1 MEIKQQNEIVSLT
14 VSSNDTISSSVSKN
28 NIKDIICNS
37 ENWGVGNIYIKTYT
51 WTVLNNEQFKV
62 YSNWSN
68 APLIF
73 QDINIKVKE
82 VVEIENLSSETVSCN
97 FTINNFNQNYLQK
110 DIQDIGLWVINF
122 LFIIFL
128 YFLPFI
134 YFMYVLKQDKNKK
147 PLETNY
153 IKYD

>member
-14 VSSNDTISSSVSKN
+14 VSSNDTISSLVSKN

-37 ENWGVGNIYIKTYT
+37 ENWVGNIYIKTYT

-68 APLIF
+68 GPLIF
-73 QDINIKVKE
+73 KDINIKIKE
-82 VVEIENLSSETVSCN
+82 VVEIENLSSGTVSCN

-122 LFIIFL
+122 LFIIFI
-128 YFLPFI
+128 YCLPFI
-134 YFMYVLKQDKNKK
+134 YFMYVLRSDKNKK
-147 PLETNY
+147 PLENNN